1 LAARHTACSLGGA
14 RAAVVA
20 YFILLGTAMATW
32 SSRLPAIKHQ
42 LHLSDRALGLALFAV
57 PCGSG
62 LVFPLAG
69 RVADRF
75 CAAAL
80 LRVAGPLTAVSL
92 IGPGVAR
99 GFGWLIAALFSYGAS
114 AGLLD
119 VAMNAAG
126 TRLEWAYG
134 RPIMS
139 SLHASYSLAGLF
151 GAGLGGLFAAA
162 DVGPLPTFTTAA
174 VPLTILGIAASR
186 WVITPG
192 ADVPGPASAAPAVAH
207 PAVPHA
213 IPTDA
218 TAMHAAAARS
228 APVPSAGK
236 VAALIWVF
244 GLLALCGQVGE
255 GSAND
260 WSAVYLHDNLGVSSG
275 FAATGL
281 IAFSIAMAAGRLAGD
296 ALAARFGPAPLVRCS
311 GLVAAAGLGGGL
323 LAGNPVCGVAGF
335 ALLGAGL
342 AAIFPQL
349 VAAAGR
355 LDPAHA
361 GRSIARIAGAGYTG
375 LLGGPVVIG
384 FAAGGVGLTAAL
396 LIPAGLALVVAAFA
410 GVLRAGAAARSC

>member
-1 LAARHTACSLGGA
+1 MAARHTACSLGGA

-228 APVPSAGK
+228 A
-236 VAALIWVF
+236 
-244 GLLALCGQVGE
+244 
-255 GSAND
+255 
-260 WSAVYLHDNLGVSSG
+260 
-275 FAATGL
+275 
-281 IAFSIAMAAGRLAGD
+281 AGRLAGD